1 MFTAKKYLHHG
12 KASNSTEVEM
22 YLTTATTTTGTL
34 MRSNA
39 QQIQIQVQ
47 MQRQIQI
54 QILETYL
61 TTATTT
67 NWNCYCKALERS
79 TEGFIFSVQG
89 NWFWVWVLRGMREQQ
104 KFKNTTYDGFH
115 TLYIK
120 LFVNVKLILTS
131 FYLRVNM
138 NWLYECQQQI
148 SATLSHRILII
159 ADVTGKLGWIGVVI
173 IPDICH
179 FFYTGKIFGE

>member
-1 MFTAKKYLHHG
+1 
-12 KASNSTEVEM
+12 M

-104 KFKNTTYDGFH
+104 KLWKKEFMNTIYDVF
-115 TLYIK
+115 LNIYIK
-120 LFVNVKLILTS
+120 FLINVKLILTS
-131 FYLRVNM
+131 FKLKVVRTVSMPAAY
-138 NWLYECQQQI
+138 I
-148 SATLSHRILII
+148 SHV
-159 ADVTGKLGWIGVVI
+159 VTQNIDCCRCDWKAWMDRCNDWVKFLKW
-173 IPDICH
+173 H
-179 FFYTGKIFGE
+179 TGFVCFGI